1 VKRNPRDSS
10 KRVSAVLFF
19 ALAAAGALRGAADDL
34 VSQGKRAF
42 DGQRY
47 SEAVQLFERARA
59 VSNSCDVLFYLGLTR
74 YRLKQ
79 IDNAIVDLRSAKECD
94 GRSVEVRIALAEA
107 YAAKGDDNRSMKEY
121 SEVLKLDPS
130 NELALRAAVVLYLR
144 HDMNDEAAPL
154 LETLATRHPG
164 DSRIHADLGSAY
176 AATAHTDQAE
186 SHFQRALALDPM
198 NASALTGLG
207 GLYLKTGRPG
217 EAIAIL
223 TRAAER
229 EPSAYEPRFLLG
241 SAYNTEKRFAQAEV
255 ELRKAAERAPDN
267 PEIFYQMA
275 QAYRGL
281 RREPERK
288 QALARFSELRAR
300 STQAVDAQR
309 EAARLLQQAGP
320 LVNSGELDGAL
331 QLLEKARNLD
341 PRNPRLLFRLAGL
354 YYDTGRYGPARQFV
368 TKALTIAPAEWS
380 YHYLLALIEKNAGT
394 AANARQELETA
405 ARLNPSAADVYNQ
418 LGDLAMRAL
427 DYSSARQ
434 YFEKAASL
442 DPSQPAYRA
451 NRDAAQRLMGRQ

>member
-1 VKRNPRDSS
+1 VKRNPQASS

-19 ALAAAGALRGAADDL
+19 GLAAGALWGAAEDL

-59 VSNSCDVLFYLGLTR
+59 VSSSCDVLFYLGLTR

-94 GRSVEVRIALAEA
+94 GRSVEVRVALAEA
-107 YAAKGDDNRSMKEY
+107 YAAKGDDNRSMAEY
-121 SEVLKLDPS
+121 SDVLKLDRS
-130 NELALRAAVVLYLR
+130 NELAMRAAVVLYLR
-144 HDMNDEAAPL
+144 HDMNDEATPL
-154 LETLATRHPG
+154 LQALAVRHP
-164 DSRIHADLGSAY
+164 DDARIHADLGSAC
-176 AATAHTDQAE
+176 AATGHSEQAE
-186 SHFQRALALDPM
+186 SHFRRALALDAM

-217 EAIAIL
+217 QAIAIL
-223 TRAAER
+223 TLAAER

-241 SAYNTEKRFAQAEV
+241 SAYNAEKRYAEAEV

-267 PEIFYQMA
+267 PEIYYQMA

-281 RREPERK
+281 GREPERK
-288 QALARFSELRAR
+288 QALARFSDLRAR
-300 STQAVDAQR
+300 STQSVDAQR

-320 LVNSGELDGAL
+320 LVNSGELDGAI
-331 QLLEKARNLD
+331 QLLEKARELD
-341 PRNPRLLFRLAGL
+341 PRNARLLFRLAGL

-368 TKALTIAPAEWS
+368 TEALTIAPAEWS

-394 AANARQELETA
+394 AANARRELETA

-427 DYSSARQ
+427 DYSGARQ

-451 NRDAAQRLMGRQ
+451 NRDAAQRLMGPQ

>member
-1 VKRNPRDSS
+1 
-10 KRVSAVLFF
+10 
-19 ALAAAGALRGAADDL
+19 
-34 VSQGKRAF
+34 
-42 DGQRY
+42 
-47 SEAVQLFERARA
+47 
-59 VSNSCDVLFYLGLTR
+59 
-74 YRLKQ
+74 
-79 IDNAIVDLRSAKECD
+79 
-94 GRSVEVRIALAEA
+94 
-107 YAAKGDDNRSMKEY
+107 
-121 SEVLKLDPS
+121 
-130 NELALRAAVVLYLR
+130 
-144 HDMNDEAAPL
+144 
-154 LETLATRHPG
+154 
-164 DSRIHADLGSAY
+164 
-176 AATAHTDQAE
+176 
-186 SHFQRALALDPM
+186 
-198 NASALTGLG
+198 
-207 GLYLKTGRPG
+207 
-217 EAIAIL
+217 
-223 TRAAER
+223 
-229 EPSAYEPRFLLG
+229 
-241 SAYNTEKRFAQAEV
+241 V

-300 STQAVDAQR
+300 STQAVEAQR

-368 TKALTIAPAEWS
+368 TEALTIAPAEWS